1 MTKRSIIFS
10 SIAFSK
16 EAFLPGVVSGALIL
30 VALFLTQRVSLIGS
44 SQGNASA
51 IESSQQVDPSQ
62 VETVQDEVA
71 QSPGE
76 PTSEFGPR
84 YELTYE
90 QWVTL
95 LKNEAAAIA
104 QKHPAHLHI
113 LAGDS
118 LSLWFPSELLPGGG
132 TWLNQGISGETSY
145 GLLRRVKLL
154 DKNQPQT
161 IFVMIGI
168 NDLIRG
174 VRDETLLANQR
185 EIIRHLKTNHPK
197 ATIVVQSIL
206 PHGGDR
212 ASRRY
217 LASVKGDPA
226 AEQNPHPLWVKRLPI
241 ISNRHIRKLNQRLS
255 RIAKEEKVQ
264 FLDLHDLFTDEQG
277 YLHDSLT
284 TDGLHLSHAGYA
296 LWRSQ
301 LERFLPQPFSPQPS
315 QATVAR

>member
-1 MTKRSIIFS
+1 MTKRF
-10 SIAFSK
+10 IAFSRG
-16 EAFLPGVVSGALIL
+16 AILPGVVGGVLIL
-30 VALFLTQRVSLIGS
+30 ATLLLTQRVNLTGS
-44 SQGNASA
+44 SQVNAST
-51 IESSQQVDPSQ
+51 IESSKRVDPAQ
-62 VETVQDEVA
+62 VKALRDGVA
-71 QSPGE
+71 QLPME
-76 PTSEFGPR
+76 PTPGFGLR
-84 YELTYE
+84 RELTYE

-104 QKHPAHLHI
+104 QKHPDSLHI

-118 LSLWFPSELLPGGG
+118 LSLWFPSELLPSGG

-145 GLLRRVKLL
+145 GLLRRVKLF
-154 DKNQPQT
+154 DRNQPQT

-217 LASVKGDPA
+217 WASVKGDPA
-226 AEQNPHPLWVKRLPI
+226 VGQNPHPLWVKRLPI

-255 RIAKEEKVQ
+255 TIAKEEKVQ
-264 FLDLHDLFTDEQG
+264 FLDLHHLFADEQG

-284 TDGLHLSHAGYA
+284 TDGLHLSYEGYA

-301 LERFLPQPFSPQPS
+301 LERFLPQPS
-315 QATVAR
+315 QATVSH